1 VTTPR
6 CALITRPPSVI
17 ESEAPQQPVQAPV
30 RPAQM
35 TLGQIRKEAA
45 LLPGCVVRRRLFWR
59 HVLAFRPSTHP

>member
-1 VTTPR
+1 
-6 CALITRPPSVI
+6 
-17 ESEAPQQPVQAPV
+17 
-30 RPAQM
+30 M